1 METSSVW
8 TATIWSKEVF
18 GTNERKDFSIHW
30 WLSCSQPDGVYAVYP
45 LAGTFTLLKMYSSL
59 AAKARVLPSRSS
71 SSHWAC
77 LVWVTSPV
85 WVVSYCVEA
94 EVLPCVHPKGS
105 GAVIKKCTVVWQ
117 FWSVTWISYLATLN
131 PDLFATFCSICFD
144 FVFVLSFNFQYLEM
158 WMTPE

>member
-77 LVWVTSPV
+77 LVWVTLRV
-85 WVVSYCVEA
+85 WFTSYFIEVRELPFAQPKSSCCGFPLSKKKKQKRKRYIASWSSSEGWNSYSSYCFV
-94 EVLPCVHPKGS
+94 
-105 GAVIKKCTVVWQ
+105 
-117 FWSVTWISYLATLN
+117 
-131 PDLFATFCSICFD
+131 DLWEPW
-144 FVFVLSFNFQYLEM
+144 N
-158 WMTPE
+158 